1 MTNIQHKDIPN
12 AQLHET
18 KGASTS
24 TVGQILTSTGGAS
37 GWADP
42 VDQVA
47 SMTIERLLD
56 TSSTASTQLPS
67 GLDTPQQIEFG
78 AAQSND
84 YVSLSAVGALTI
96 NTAGLY
102 RLKVNAEIGRTGGS
116 GTSHIFLRA
125 LLNGTQAGRSVAY
138 LVSNADDNKS
148 FTDEA
153 WLDLP
158 AGAVITYEIM
168 RDNAGNNS
176 GGLYAASAT
185 TLAWNDAP
193 TAALRVERFV

>member
-1 MTNIQHKDIPN
+1 MANIQHREIPE
-12 AQLHET
+12 AQLHEP

-24 TVGQILTSTGGAS
+24 VVGQVLTSAGGSS
-37 GWADP
+37 GWAAP

-47 SMTIERLLD
+47 SMAVERLLD
-56 TSSTASTQLPS
+56 ASSTATTQLPS
-67 GLDTPQQIEFG
+67 GLDAPIQIEFG

-84 YVSLSAVGALTI
+84 YVSLSASGALTI

-125 LLNGTQAGRSVAY
+125 LVDGTQAGRSVAY
-138 LVSNADDNKS
+138 LVANANDTKS

-153 WLDLP
+153 WLNLP
-158 AGAVITYEIM
+158 AGTVITYEIM
-168 RDNAGNNS
+168 RDSAGHDS

>member
-1 MTNIQHKDIPN
+1 MTNIQHKDIPE

-37 GWADP
+37 DWADP

-56 TSSTASTQLPS
+56 ASSTASTQLPS
-67 GLDTPQQIEFG
+67 GLDTPLQIEFG

-84 YVSLSAVGALTI
+84 YVSLSAGGALTI

-125 LLNGTQAGRSVAY
+125 LLNGAQAGRSVAY

-153 WLDLP
+153 WLSLP
-158 AGAVITYEIM
+158 ADAVITYEIM
-168 RDNAGNNS
+168 RDSAGNNS

>member
-1 MTNIQHKDIPN
+1 MTNIQHKDIPE

-56 TSSTASTQLPS
+56 ASSTASTQLPS
-67 GLDTPQQIEFG
+67 GLDTPLQIEFG

-84 YVSLSAVGALTI
+84 YVSLSAGGALTI
-96 NTAGLY
+96 NTTGLY

-125 LLNGTQAGRSVAY
+125 LLNGAQAGRSVAY
-138 LVSNADDNKS
+138 LVSNASDNKS

-168 RDNAGNNS
+168 RDSAGNDS

>member
-1 MTNIQHKDIPN
+1 MANLQHREIPE
-12 AQLHET
+12 AQLHEP

-24 TVGQILTSTGGAS
+24 AIGEVLTSTGGAS
-37 GWADP
+37 SWADP

-56 TSSTASTQLPS
+56 ASSTATTQLPS
-67 GLDTPQQIEFG
+67 GLDTPLQIEFG
-78 AAQSND
+78 AAQSNA
-84 YVSLSAVGALTI
+84 YVSVSVDGALTI
-96 NTAGLY
+96 NIAGLY

-125 LLNGTQAGRSVAY
+125 LVDGTQTGRSVAY
-138 LVSNADDNKS
+138 FVSNASDNKS

-153 WLDLP
+153 WLNLP

-168 RDNAGNNS
+168 RDSAGNDS